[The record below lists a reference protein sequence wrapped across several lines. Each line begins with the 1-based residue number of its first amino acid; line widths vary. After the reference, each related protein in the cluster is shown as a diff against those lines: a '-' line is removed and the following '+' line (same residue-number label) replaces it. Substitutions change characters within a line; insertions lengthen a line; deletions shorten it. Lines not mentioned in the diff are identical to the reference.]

1 MAFAKDHDGVEA
13 CVAKPGLIARAGSAS
28 HFILKSTG
36 VVPIVSVEEASRAML
51 KQVVS
56 GFEKE
61 VLENS
66 DLARLGG
73 A

>member
-1 MAFAKDHDGVEA
+1 
-13 CVAKPGLIARAGSAS
+13 
-28 HFILKSTG
+28 
-36 VVPIVSVEEASRAML
+36 VVPVASVEEVSRAML

-66 DLARLGG
+66 DLVRLG

>member
-1 MAFAKDHDGVEA
+1 MAFANDHDGIEA
-13 CVAKPGLIARAGSAS
+13 CVAKPGLMARAGSAYN
-28 HFILKSTG
+28 FILKSTR
-36 VVPIVSVEEASRAML
+36 VVPVASVEEVSRAML

-66 DLARLGG
+66 DLVRLG

>member
-1 MAFAKDHDGVEA
+1 MAFANDHDGIEA
-13 CVAKPGLIARAGSAS
+13 CVAKPGLVARAGSAYN
-28 HFILKSTG
+28 FILKSTR
-36 VVPIVSVEEASRAML
+36 VVPVASVEEVSRAML

-66 DLARLGG
+66 DLVRLG

>member
-1 MAFAKDHDGVEA
+1 M
-13 CVAKPGLIARAGSAS
+13 AKPGLIARAGSAYN
-28 HFILKSTG
+28 FILKLTG
-36 VVPIVSVEEASRAML
+36 VVPVVSVEEVSAAML

-66 DLARLGG
+66 DLVRLGG
-73 A
+73 